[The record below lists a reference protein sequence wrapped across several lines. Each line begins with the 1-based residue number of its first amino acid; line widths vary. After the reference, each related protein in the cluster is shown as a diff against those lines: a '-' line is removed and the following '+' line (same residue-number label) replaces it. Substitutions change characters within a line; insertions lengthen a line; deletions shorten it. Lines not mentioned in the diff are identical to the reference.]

1 MAHIDPISKVNAVY
15 GEPLAQLRRQ
25 IKEGR
30 KTAGSLLPSE
40 KEIAQSHGIS
50 RWAVREMLARLS
62 EEGLV
67 KKIAGK
73 GTVVVER
80 ETRPA
85 GRSAVVV
92 DVIIDNTNKLYANEY
107 ATNFL
112 QRIEVHSQLMR
123 RPFQIG
129 CRLADFSGKEEE
141 DRELVLQV
149 EADASVIMP
158 YSRQCREFLEMLG
171 KGDRL
176 VVALAAELSSKVVP
190 QVFVDDVDGVRQ
202 GTRYLLHLGHR
213 RIAMVVPTEYQY
225 RNGHSRLR
233 QDAFMDAMRQA
244 GCLWSENMVQHAE
257 TAYAPIRTVVARWMQ
272 SDTPPT
278 AIFVGD
284 GNWLSPVKVA
294 LELLGK
300 RVPED
305 VSLISYDDVLEA
317 RVYEPPVTV
326 IRQPIDTAARRLFET
341 ILDHLEDRP
350 EARLQHRVSPELI
363 VRDSSCPPGFSMED
377 FQSTFMTAIEGCIRP

>member
-1 MAHIDPISKVNAVY
+1 
-15 GEPLAQLRRQ
+15 
-25 IKEGR
+25 
-30 KTAGSLLPSE
+30 
-40 KEIAQSHGIS
+40 
-50 RWAVREMLARLS
+50 MLARLA

-73 GTVVVER
+73 GTVVDR
-80 ETRPA
+80 EIRPV
-85 GRSAVVV
+85 GRAAVGV

-123 RPFQIG
+123 RPFQIS
-129 CRLADFSGKEEE
+129 CRLADFSGKQEE
-141 DRELVLQV
+141 DREMLRHV
-149 EADASVIMP
+149 EADASIIMP

-176 VVALAAELSSKVVP
+176 VVALAAELSSKTVP

-213 RIAMVVPTEYQY
+213 RIAMLVPTEYRY

-233 QDAFMDAMRQA
+233 QDAFMAMMRQA
-244 GCLWSENMVQHAE
+244 GCLWSDQMVQHVE
-257 TAYAPIRTVVARWMQ
+257 TAYAPIRSVIMRWVQ
-272 SDTPPT
+272 SDCPPT

-294 LELLGK
+294 LDLLGK
-300 RVPED
+300 RVPAD

-326 IRQPIDTAARRLFET
+326 IRQPIDMAARRLFET
-341 ILDHLEDRP
+341 ILDHLERRP

-363 VRDSSCPPGFSMED
+363 VRDSSCPPEFSMEEIN
-377 FQSTFMTAIEGCIRP
+377 STSSSVIESCVQP